1 MSSLLNDILNY
12 SKLHFDYLIEASRK
26 SVFERY
32 TWTEM
37 IINFIIPILV
47 LIIFVFIL
55 KKRYVDKKV
64 KIKLADNFKKSIK
77 KKEKF
82 YSLVSP

>member
-1 MSSLLNDILNY
+1 MSNLLNDILNY

-32 TWTEM
+32 SWDEM
-37 IINFIIPILV
+37 VINFIVPLLV
-47 LIIFVFIL
+47 IIVFVFIL
-55 KKRYVDKKV
+55 KKRYMDKKV
-64 KIKLADNFKKSIK
+64 KIKLASNFKKKIR

-82 YSLVSP
+82 YSLVS